1 MIIVGKIRLSVKTK
15 WKEVSLVSMKKG
27 KKLVSIYEK
36 LKDLEVRI
44 DKELLFETLF
54 EKSTDGLMILENG
67 RCIGCNQAVVDA
79 LGVTHKNLLFG
90 LLPSDFSPELQPDGQ
105 RSSIKENKMIRF
117 ALIHGSHSFDWVYTG
132 QKGEDVWVNVKMIP
146 ITINHRDI
154 IYLTCRDIS
163 HKKEEEKSLQEEKD
177 ILHRLAH
184 NDTLTGLPNR
194 LFFTERLEQA
204 ISMARR
210 HTRELAILFIDLD
223 RFKPINDS
231 LGHSTGDKVLC
242 EIANRLKDTIRKE
255 DVLAR
260 LGGDEFIVLMEN
272 LFDKT
277 DAAIL
282 AKKIL
287 EALNEPVYIDGHV
300 LYVSGSIGISIY
312 PENNGSIHN
321 LLHCADTAMYKA
333 KEEGRN
339 NYQFYSG
346 DLTET
351 AHERMSLEAKLR
363 KSLNNDEFIV
373 YYQPQ
378 INSENGE
385 LTGIEALVRWNR
397 KNIKI
402 IPPSKFIAFAEETG
416 FIVPLDQWVMRKALT
431 QIVQWYKI
439 GLDPGVLALNL
450 SMKQLYRE
458 DFIAVLKTM
467 LKETGCKPEWISLEI
482 TENQISMN
490 LKNVIDTL
498 TLISEMGIKIAID
511 DFGTGCTS
519 FSDLKLLPIDMLKI
533 DRTFIKDL
541 HHNGDDDSV
550 IRAVIV
556 LSKSLNIDIIAKGV
570 ETEEQK
576 SFLIE
581 NGCTNMQGYIYAK
594 PMIANKMEEMLKIKY
609 HNTIDMD

>member
-1 MIIVGKIRLSVKTK
+1 LST
-15 WKEVSLVSMKKG
+15 KKG
-27 KKLVSIYEK
+27 KKLVPIYNKLEK
-36 LKDLEVRI
+36 LEARI
-44 DKELLFETLF
+44 DQELLFGTLF
-54 EKSTDGLMILENG
+54 EASTDGLLILENG
-67 RCIGCNQAVVDA
+67 RCIGCNKAVLDS
-79 LGVTHKNLLFG
+79 LGLKHKNLLYG
-90 LLPSDFSPELQPDGQ
+90 LLPSDISPELQPDGQ
-105 RSSIKENKMIRF
+105 RSAIKEEKMMRF
-117 ALIHGSHSFDWVYTG
+117 ALIHGSHNFDWVYTG
-132 QKGEDVWVNVKMIP
+132 RNGEDVWVNVK
-146 ITINHRDI
+146 ITPVAMKHRDI
-154 IYLTCRDIS
+154 VYVACRDIS
-163 HKKEEEKSLQEEKD
+163 HKKEEEKALQEEKD

-204 ISMARR
+204 TSMAKR

-231 LGHSTGDKVLC
+231 LGHATGDQVLC
-242 EIANRLKDTIRKE
+242 EIATRIKDTIRKE

-287 EALNEPVYIDGHV
+287 EALIEPIYINGHV
-300 LYVSGSIGISIY
+300 LYVSGSIGISLY
-312 PENNGSIHN
+312 PQNNGSIQN

-333 KEEGRN
+333 KEKGRN
-339 NYQFYSG
+339 NYQFYSSS
-346 DLTET
+346 LTET
-351 AHERMSLEAKLR
+351 AHERVNLEEKLLH
-363 KSLNNDEFIV
+363 SLNNDEFLV

-385 LTGIEALVRWNR
+385 LTGIEALVRWNH
-397 KNIKI
+397 KHIKI

-416 FIVPLDQWVMRKALT
+416 FIVPLDQWVMRKAFT
-431 QIVQWYKI
+431 QIVEWYKI
-439 GLDPGVLALNL
+439 GLNPGVLALNL

-458 DFIAVLKTM
+458 DFIPVLKTI
-467 LKETGCKPEWISLEI
+467 LKETECKPEWVSLEI
-482 TENQISMN
+482 TENQIVMN
-490 LKNVIDTL
+490 ANNVIDTL
-498 TLISEMGIKIAID
+498 TQISELGIKIAID

-519 FSDLKLLPIDMLKI
+519 FSDLKRLPVDTLKI
-533 DRTFIKDL
+533 DRTFIQDL
-541 HHNGDDDSV
+541 HHNEDDDSIV
-550 IRAVIV
+550 RAVIV
-556 LSKSLNIDIIAKGV
+556 LSKSFNIDIIAKGV

-594 PMIANKMEEMLKIKY
+594 PMMAHKMEKMLNIKY
-609 HNTIDMD
+609 HNTIDMNEK